1 MRLKMSAG
9 NDKSCIN
16 RILSFYNELNKAE
29 KKAAKYI
36 LDHPR
41 DIVHFSIKELAE
53 SCQVS
58 EATIFRLCNSLGYK
72 GYQDLKINLAG
83 SIIKPIENLHES
95 INENDDSYM
104 IMNKIY
110 RANVASMEKTLKL
123 NPAELLDEAAELLLN
138 ASKIMFFGMG
148 GSYYLAEDAYH
159 KFFRTGIPV
168 ETSSDSHW
176 QAMYLSDAK
185 EQDVLF
191 AFSNSGSNKE
201 LLDNIKLAKEYGVK
215 IISITNNKKSPIASY
230 SDISFISYGEEFM
243 FRSEAM
249 ESRLSTLMITDW
261 LYMSVAL
268 KRKNEYL
275 ENINEIRKVIAT
287 KRL

>member
-1 MRLKMSAG
+1 MNESNEKG
-9 NDKSCIN
+9 CIE
-16 RILSFYNELNKAE
+16 RIISSYSELNKAE

-36 LDHPR
+36 LDNPR

-58 EATIFRLCNSLGYK
+58 EATVFRLCNSLGYK

-83 SIIKPIENLHES
+83 SIIKPIENIHES
-95 INENDDSYM
+95 INEHDDSYM
-104 IMNKIY
+104 IMNKVY
-110 RANVASMEKTLKL
+110 RANVTSMEKTLKL
-123 NPAELLDEAAELLLN
+123 NPPELLDEATKILLE

-168 ETSSDSHW
+168 ENSADSHW
-176 QAMYLSDAK
+176 QAMYISRAK
-185 EQDVLF
+185 ANDVVL
-191 AFSNSGSNKE
+191 AISNSGSNKE
-201 LLDNIKLAKEYGVK
+201 LLDNIKLAKEHGLKV
-215 IISITNNKKSPIASY
+215 ISITNNGKSPIATE

-268 KRKNEYL
+268 KRKKDYL
-275 ENINEIRKVIAT
+275 DNIGKIRKAIAS

>member
-1 MRLKMSAG
+1 MNA
-9 NDKSCIN
+9 NNEISCID
-16 RILSFYNELNKAE
+16 RILSSYSELNKAE

-36 LDHPR
+36 LDNPR

-95 INENDDSYM
+95 INEQDDSYM
-104 IMNKIY
+104 IMNKLY
-110 RANVASMEKTLKL
+110 RANVASMENTLKL
-123 NPAELLDEAAELLLN
+123 NSPELLDEATELLLR

-159 KFFRTGIPV
+159 KFFRIGIPV
-168 ETSSDSHW
+168 ESSADSHW
-176 QAMYLSDAK
+176 QAMYISNAK
-185 EQDVLF
+185 ENDVVF
-191 AFSNSGSNKE
+191 AISNSGSNKE
-201 LLDNIKLAKEYGVK
+201 LLYNIKLAKEYGVK
-215 IISITNNKKSPIASY
+215 VISITNNRKSPIATE
-230 SDISFISYGEEFM
+230 SDISFISYGEEIM

-249 ESRLSTLMITDW
+249 EFRLSTLMITDW

-268 KRKNEYL
+268 KRKKEYL
-275 ENINEIRKVIAT
+275 DNIQEIRKVIAS

>member
-1 MRLKMSAG
+1 MNENSDL
-9 NDKSCIN
+9 SCID
-16 RILSFYNELNKAE
+16 RILSSYNQLNKAE

-36 LDHPR
+36 LDNPR

-95 INENDDSYM
+95 INEQDDSYM
-104 IMNKIY
+104 IMNKVY
-110 RANVASMEKTLKL
+110 RANVASMDNTLKL
-123 NPAELLDEAAELLLN
+123 NSPELLDEATKLLLQ

-148 GSYYLAEDAYH
+148 GSYDLAEDAYH
-159 KFFRTGIPV
+159 KFFRIGIPV
-168 ETSSDSHW
+168 ETSADSHW
-176 QAMYLSDAK
+176 QAMYISSAK
-185 EQDVLF
+185 ANDVIL
-191 AFSNSGSNKE
+191 AISNSGSNKE

-215 IISITNNKKSPIASY
+215 VISITNNRKSPIATE
-230 SDISFISYGEEFM
+230 SDISFISYGEEYM

-268 KRKNEYL
+268 KRKKEYL
-275 ENINEIRKVIAT
+275 DNIQEIRKVIAT